1 MTLPHS
7 HACCKRQPRIYTYLM
22 PLPPPEKIK
31 RAEKLRELINHH
43 NIRYY
48 SLDSPEISDAEYDA
62 LMQELRLLEVQ
73 YPELLTLDSP
83 TQRVGAQPLTEFA
96 TVEHR
101 LPMLSLSNS
110 FSNEDLLNWYRRAKT
125 ALDNRPFEFACELKI
140 DGLAVAITYE
150 NGRMKTGA
158 TRGDG
163 LKGEDITQNL
173 RTIPSIPLTVP
184 KDAPPRFEVRGEVY
198 MPRSS
203 FLRLNEE
210 RAKQGL
216 PLYANP
222 RNSGAGSVRQLDA
235 RVTAQRKLGIFVYAL
250 GWAEGMTVPETHWE
264 TMQYLKSLGF
274 KLNPENRLVKSI
286 EEVEEFHNYW
296 IENRARLDYD
306 IDGVVVK
313 VNPLRYQDIL
323 GVVGREPRWATAYKF
338 KAVQGM
344 TKLIDIG
351 INVGRTG
358 SLNPY
363 AILEPVT
370 VGGVTIRQAT
380 LHNEDDIRRKD
391 IRVGDTVMVERAGEV
406 IPQVVGPVLDKRTG
420 NEVPF
425 EMPRRCPTCGS
436 DVVRVEEEAMTR
448 CPNTACP
455 AQIYENMTHFV
466 GCMDIEGMGGA
477 LVNSILSAELVKDSA
492 DIYSL
497 TKEKLLTLERM
508 GEKSASNIIRSIEAS
523 KNRPLATVIMALG
536 IRHIGGETAAWLASN
551 FGSIDALAKA
561 TEAELTAIPS
571 IGPKIAQSLLA
582 HFSNAQN
589 IKLIEKL
596 RAAGVRLEGAPLP
609 KKEGLPLNGKTLLV
623 TGTLDSMS
631 RGVAEAKI
639 RELGGTVASSVTKK
653 TDYLVVGKDP
663 GSKVEKAQQYGV
675 RQLNEQ
681 EFLKLIGEEK

>member
-1 MTLPHS
+1 
-7 HACCKRQPRIYTYLM
+7 M
-22 PLPPPEKIK
+22 PLPPREKIK
-31 RAEKLRELINHH
+31 RAEELRERINYY
-43 NIRYY
+43 NVRYY

-62 LMQELRLLEVQ
+62 LMLELRALETQ
-73 YPELLTLDSP
+73 YPDLLTPDSP

-110 FSNEDLLNWYRRAKT
+110 FNNEDLMNWYRRVKT
-125 ALDNRPFEFACELKI
+125 SLDNGLFNFVCELKI

-150 NGRMKTGA
+150 NGRLKTGA

-163 LKGEDITQNL
+163 LNGEDITQNL
-173 RTIPSIPLTVP
+173 RTIPSIPLIVP

-210 RAKQGL
+210 RAKQEL

-235 RVTAQRKLGIFVYAL
+235 RVTAKRKLGMFVYAL
-250 GWAEGMTVPETHWE
+250 GWADGAKMPDTHWE
-264 TMQYLKSLGF
+264 TMQYLKYLGF
-274 KLNPENRLVKSI
+274 KLNPENRLLKNI
-286 EEVEEFHNYW
+286 EEVEEFHDAW
-296 IENRARLDYD
+296 IENRTKLDYD

-313 VNPLRYQDIL
+313 INQLRYHDIL
-323 GVVGREPRWATAYKF
+323 GVVGREPKWATAYKF
-338 KAVQGM
+338 KAVQGI
-344 TKLIDIG
+344 TKLLDIG

-391 IRVGDTVMVERAGEV
+391 IRVGDTVIVERAGEV

-425 EMPRRCPTCGS
+425 TMQKTCPACGS
-436 DVVRVEEEAMTR
+436 EVVRVEEEAMTR

-466 GCMDIEGMGGA
+466 ACMDIEGMGGA
-477 LVNSILSAELVKDSA
+477 LVNSILTAGLVKDSA

-497 TKEKLLTLERM
+497 TKERLMTLERM
-508 GEKSASNIIRSIEAS
+508 GEKSAGNIVRSVETS

-536 IRHIGGETAAWLASN
+536 IRHIGGETATLLASH
-551 FGSIDALAKA
+551 FGSIDTLAKA
-561 TEAELTAIPS
+561 TEAELTAVPS
-571 IGPKIAQSLLA
+571 IGPKIAESLLA
-582 HFSNAQN
+582 HFSNPQN
-589 IKLIEKL
+589 LGLIEKL
-596 RAAGVRLEGAPLP
+596 KAAGVRLEGAPPP
-609 KKEGLPLNGKTLLV
+609 KKEGLSLSGKMLLV
-623 TGTLDSMS
+623 TGTLDSMT

-639 RELGGTVASSVTKK
+639 RELGGTVGSSITKK
-653 TDYLVVGKDP
+653 TDFLVVGKDP
-663 GSKVEKAQQYGV
+663 GSKIEKAQLYGV
-675 RQLNEQ
+675 KQLNEQ
-681 EFLKLIGEEK
+681 EFLKLIGEVK

>member
-1 MTLPHS
+1 
-7 HACCKRQPRIYTYLM
+7 M
-22 PLPPPEKIK
+22 PLPPPGKIK
-31 RAEKLRELINHH
+31 RAEELRERINYH

-48 SLDSPEISDAEYDA
+48 SLDNPEISDSEYDA
-62 LMQELRLLEVQ
+62 LMQELRALEAQ
-73 YPELLTLDSP
+73 YPELLTPDSP

-101 LPMLSLSNS
+101 IPMLSLSNS
-110 FSNEDLLNWYRRAKT
+110 FSNEDLLNWYRRAN
-125 ALDNRPFEFACELKI
+125 AGLDNRPFDFVCELKI

-184 KDAPPRFEVRGEVY
+184 KNAPPRFEVRGEVY

-203 FLRLNEE
+203 FVRLNEE
-210 RAKQGL
+210 RAKQEL

-235 RVTAQRKLGIFVYAL
+235 RVTAQRKLGMFVYAL
-250 GWAEGMTVPETHWE
+250 GWAEGITMPETHWE

-274 KLNPENRLVKSI
+274 KLNPEIRLVKSI
-286 EEVEEFHNYW
+286 EEVEKFHDSW
-296 IENRARLDYD
+296 IENRAQLDYD

-313 VNPLRYQDIL
+313 INQLRYQDIL

-338 KAVQGM
+338 KAVQGV
-344 TKLIDIG
+344 TKLLDIG

-358 SLNPY
+358 SMNPY
-363 AILEPVT
+363 AVLEPVV

-391 IRVGDTVMVERAGEV
+391 IRVGDTVVIERAGEV
-406 IPQVVGPVLDKRTG
+406 IPQVVGPVLEMRTG

-425 EMPRRCPTCGS
+425 EMPKRCPTCGS
-436 DVVRVEEEAMTR
+436 QAVRIEEEAMTR

-466 GCMDIEGMGGA
+466 ACMDIEGMGGA
-477 LVNSILSAELVKDSA
+477 LVASILNAGLVKDSA

-497 TKEKLLTLERM
+497 TKEKMLTLERM
-508 GEKSASNIIRSIEAS
+508 GEKSASNVIRSIETS

-536 IRHIGGETAAWLASN
+536 IRHIGGETATLLASH

-561 TEAELTAIPS
+561 TEVELTAIPS

-582 HFSNAQN
+582 HFSNKQN
-589 IKLIEKL
+589 LELIEKL
-596 RAAGVRLEGAPLP
+596 RSAGVRLEGAPP
-609 KKEGLPLNGKTLLV
+609 RKAEGLPLSGKTLLV

-639 RELGGTVASSVTKK
+639 REMGGTVGSSITKK

-663 GSKVEKAQQYGV
+663 GSKIEKAQQYGV
-675 RQLNEQ
+675 KQLTEQ
-681 EFLKLIGEEK
+681 EFLRLIGEDK

>member
-1 MTLPHS
+1 
-7 HACCKRQPRIYTYLM
+7 M
-22 PLPPPEKIK
+22 PLPSQGKIK
-31 RAEKLRELINHH
+31 RAEQLRERINYH
-43 NIRYY
+43 NVRYY
-48 SLDSPEISDAEYDA
+48 SLDNPEISDTEYDA
-62 LMQELRLLEVQ
+62 LIQELRALEAQ
-73 YPELLTLDSP
+73 YPDLLTPDSP

-96 TVEHR
+96 SVEHR

-110 FSNEDLLNWYRRAKT
+110 FSNEDLLNWYRRANMGV
-125 ALDNRPFEFACELKI
+125 DNRPFDFVCELKI

-150 NGRMKTGA
+150 NGHLKTCA

-173 RTIPSIPLTVP
+173 RTISSIPLTVP

-203 FLRLNEE
+203 FVRLNEE
-210 RAKQGL
+210 RAKQSL

-235 RVTAQRKLGIFVYAL
+235 RVTAQRKLGMFVYAL
-250 GWAEGMTVPETHWE
+250 GWAEGISMPETHWD

-274 KLNPENRLVKSI
+274 KLNPEIRLVKSI
-286 EEVEEFHNYW
+286 EEVEKFHDIW
-296 IENRARLDYD
+296 IGNRAQIDYD

-313 VNPLRYQDIL
+313 VNQLRYQDIL

-338 KAVQGM
+338 KAAQGI
-344 TKLIDIG
+344 TKLLGIG

-358 SLNPY
+358 SMNPY
-363 AILEPVT
+363 AILEPIV

-391 IRVGDTVMVERAGEV
+391 IRVGDTVIIERAGEV
-406 IPQVVGPVLDKRTG
+406 IPQVVGPVLEKRTG
-420 NEVPF
+420 NEEPF
-425 EMPRRCPTCGS
+425 EMPKRCPTCGS
-436 DVVRVEEEAMTR
+436 EAIRIEEEAMTR

-466 GCMDIEGMGGA
+466 ACMDIEGMGGA
-477 LVNSILSAELVKDSA
+477 LVASILNAGLVKDSA

-497 TKEKLLTLERM
+497 TKEKMLTLERL
-508 GEKSASNIIRSIEAS
+508 GEKSASNVIGSIETS

-536 IRHIGGETAAWLASN
+536 IRHIGGETATLLASH
-551 FGSIDALAKA
+551 FGSVDALAKA
-561 TEAELTAIPS
+561 TEAELTMIPS

-582 HFSNAQN
+582 HFSNKQN
-589 IKLIEKL
+589 LELIEKL
-596 RAAGVRLEGAPLP
+596 RAAGVRLEGAPP
-609 KKEGLPLNGKTLLV
+609 QKVEGLLLSGKTLLV

-631 RGVAEAKI
+631 RGIAEAKI
-639 RELGGTVASSVTKK
+639 RELGGTVGSSITKK
-653 TDYLVVGKDP
+653 TDYLIVGKDP
-663 GSKVEKAQQYGV
+663 GSKIEKAQQYGV
-675 RQLNEQ
+675 KQLNEH
-681 EFLKLIGEEK
+681 EFLKLIGEGK

>member
-1 MTLPHS
+1 M
-7 HACCKRQPRIYTYLM
+7 A
-22 PLPPPEKIK
+22 LPPPAKIK
-31 RAEKLRELINHH
+31 RVEELRERINYH
-43 NIRYY
+43 NVRYY
-48 SLDSPEISDAEYDA
+48 SLDSPEISDAEYDK
-62 LMQELRLLEVQ
+62 LMQELKALEAQ
-73 YPELLTLDSP
+73 YPELLTPDSP
-83 TQRVGAQPLTEFA
+83 TQRVGSQPIAEFA

-110 FSNEDLLNWYRRAKT
+110 FSNEDLLNWHRRASS
-125 ALDNRPFEFACELKI
+125 ALENRVFDFVCELKI

-150 NGRMKTGA
+150 NGRLKTGA

-163 LKGEDITQNL
+163 FRGEDITQNL

-210 RAKQGL
+210 RARQGL

-222 RNSGAGSVRQLDA
+222 RNSGAGSVRQLDP
-235 RVTAQRKLGIFVYAL
+235 RITAERRLGMFVYAL
-250 GWAEGMTVPETHWE
+250 GWADGIKMPETHWE

-274 KLNPENRLVKSI
+274 KLNPEMRQAKSI
-286 EEVEEFHNYW
+286 EGVEEFHDTW
-296 IENRARLDYD
+296 IENRVNLDYD
-306 IDGVVVK
+306 IDGIVVK
-313 VNPLRYQDIL
+313 INQLRYQDIL
-323 GVVGREPRWATAYKF
+323 GVVGREPKWATAYKF
-338 KAVQGM
+338 KAVQGI
-344 TKLIDIG
+344 TKLLEIG

-358 SLNPY
+358 SLNPF

-370 VGGVTIRQAT
+370 VAGVTIRQAT

-406 IPQVVGPVLDKRTG
+406 IPQVIGPVLDKRTG
-420 NEVPF
+420 NEAPF
-425 EMPRRCPTCGS
+425 KMPAHCPVCKS
-436 DVVRVEEEAMTR
+436 EVVRIEEEAMTR

-466 GCMDIEGMGGA
+466 ACMDIEGMGGA
-477 LVNSILSAELVKDSA
+477 LVNSILTSGLVRDSAE
-492 DIYSL
+492 IYSL

-508 GEKSASNIIRSIEAS
+508 GEKSASNITRSIEAS

-536 IRHIGGETAAWLASN
+536 IRHIGGETATLLASH
-551 FGSIDALAKA
+551 FGSVDALANA
-561 TEAELTAIPS
+561 TEAELTSIPS

-582 HFSNAQN
+582 HFSNKQN
-589 IKLIEKL
+589 LVLIEKL
-596 RAAGVRLEGAPLP
+596 KKAGVRLESAPP
-609 KKEGLPLNGKTLLV
+609 AKKEGPLSGKTLLV

-631 RGVAEAKI
+631 RGIAEAKI
-639 RELGGTVASSVTKK
+639 RELGGTVGGSVTKK
-653 TDYLVVGKDP
+653 TDFLVVGKDH
-663 GSKVEKAQQYGV
+663 GSKIEKAQQYGV
-675 RQLNEQ
+675 KQLNEQ